1 MCEGCAALG
10 YCAAMSMSGPAIF
23 LQVASLKPTSF
34 GYFSCSSGLSQK
46 ATDDIVLI
54 NPFETEEAL

>member
-1 MCEGCAALG
+1 
-10 YCAAMSMSGPAIF
+10 MSGPAIF